1 MESRSVQLGFVLLAQ
16 SLVGSKDEY
25 AVELLGMML
34 LGIIQI
40 LLDIDMQHQSLA
52 RTSGTPEGQ
61 FVQVIVGERLHL
73 MPCLWSEVEVV
84 NEETV
89 DVLQQSCLVREVSVE
104 VNLCEQQGQILVVFP
119 CYLFP
124 SVLVYLL
131 GKSYNMMVIFQ
142 QFLIL
147 DTHFGIEMKF
157 QSMEQPGYSFVI
169 GSFQSRIF

>member
-1 MESRSVQLGFVLLAQ
+1 
-16 SLVGSKDEY
+16 
-25 AVELLGMML
+25 
-34 LGIIQI
+34 
-40 LLDIDMQHQSLA
+40 
-52 RTSGTPEGQ
+52 
-61 FVQVIVGERLHL
+61 

-119 CYLFP
+119 SYLFP